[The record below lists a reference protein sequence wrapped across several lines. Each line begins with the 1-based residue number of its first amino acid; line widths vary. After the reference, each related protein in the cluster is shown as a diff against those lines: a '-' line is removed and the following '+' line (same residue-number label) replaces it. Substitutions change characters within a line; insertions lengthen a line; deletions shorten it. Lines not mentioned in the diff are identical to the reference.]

1 MIKIKNISKSFSRK
15 KEILKD
21 ISLNISKGDI
31 VAIIG
36 QSGVGKSVLLK
47 HINGLLIP
55 DKGSVY
61 IDDFCINT
69 LTFSELQKIRKK
81 ISMVF
86 QFGALFDSM
95 NIYDNIKIA
104 LDNATQLSSKDK
116 VKVIKESLSAV
127 GLPDIELMYPSDIS
141 GGMKKRVGI
150 ARAISI
156 SPQYILYDEPTTG
169 LDPINTDK
177 MISLMKKIQER
188 EKSTSVIVT
197 HEMRIINELATKII
211 MLKEGKIIFD
221 GTPNELNSSSDK
233 YIKYFISGQN
243 RL

>member
-1 MIKIKNISKSFSRK
+1 MIKIKNISKSFSQK

-21 ISLNISKGDI
+21 ISLNINKGDI

-61 IDDFCINT
+61 IDDFCINS

-243 RL
+243 R

>member
-1 MIKIKNISKSFSRK
+1 MIKIKNISKSFSQK

-21 ISLNISKGDI
+21 ISLNINKGDI

-233 YIKYFISGQN
+233 YIKYFISGQK
-243 RL
+243 

>member
-1 MIKIKNISKSFSRK
+1 MIKIKNISKSFSQK

-21 ISLNISKGDI
+21 ISLNINKGDI

-233 YIKYFISGQN
+233 YVKYFISGQN
-243 RL
+243 R

>member
-1 MIKIKNISKSFSRK
+1 MIKIKNISKSFSQK

-243 RL
+243 R

>member
-1 MIKIKNISKSFSRK
+1 MIKIKNISKSFSQK

-21 ISLNISKGDI
+21 ISLNINKGDI

-47 HINGLLIP
+47 HINGLLVP

-233 YIKYFISGQN
+233 YVKYFISGQN
-243 RL
+243 R

>member
-1 MIKIKNISKSFSRK
+1 
-15 KEILKD
+15 
-21 ISLNISKGDI
+21 
-31 VAIIG
+31 
-36 QSGVGKSVLLK
+36 
-47 HINGLLIP
+47 
-55 DKGSVY
+55 
-61 IDDFCINT
+61 
-69 LTFSELQKIRKK
+69 
-81 ISMVF
+81 
-86 QFGALFDSM
+86 
-95 NIYDNIKIA
+95 
-104 LDNATQLSSKDK
+104 
-116 VKVIKESLSAV
+116 
-127 GLPDIELMYPSDIS
+127 MYPSDIS

-188 EKSTSVIVT
+188 ERSTSVIVT

-233 YIKYFISGQN
+233 YIKYFISGQK
-243 RL
+243 

>member
-1 MIKIKNISKSFSRK
+1 MIKIKNISKSFSQK

-188 EKSTSVIVT
+188 ERSTSVIVT

-233 YIKYFISGQN
+233 YIKYFISGQK
-243 RL
+243 

>member
-1 MIKIKNISKSFSRK
+1 MIKIKNISKSFSQK

-21 ISLNISKGDI
+21 ISLNINKGDI

-197 HEMRIINELATKII
+197 HEMRIINELAFLSCEI
-211 MLKEGKIIFD
+211 
-221 GTPNELNSSSDK
+221 
-233 YIKYFISGQN
+233 
-243 RL
+243 

>member
-1 MIKIKNISKSFSRK
+1 MIKIKNISKSFSQK

-47 HINGLLIP
+47 HINGLLVP

-233 YIKYFISGQN
+233 YIKYFISGQK
-243 RL
+243 

>member
-1 MIKIKNISKSFSRK
+1 MIKIKNISKSFSQK

-21 ISLNISKGDI
+21 ISLNINKGDI

-47 HINGLLIP
+47 HINGLLAP

-86 QFGALFDSM
+86 QFGALFDSS

-233 YIKYFISGQN
+233 YVKYFISGQN
-243 RL
+243 R

>member
-1 MIKIKNISKSFSRK
+1 MIKIKNISKSFSQK

-21 ISLNISKGDI
+21 ISLNINKGDI

-243 RL
+243 R

>member
-1 MIKIKNISKSFSRK
+1 MINIKNISKSFSQK

-243 RL
+243 R

>member
-1 MIKIKNISKSFSRK
+1 MIKIKNISKSFSPT

-21 ISLNISKGDI
+21 ISLNINKGDI

-47 HINGLLIP
+47 HINGLLVP

-116 VKVIKESLSAV
+116 VKVVKESLSAV
-127 GLPDIELMYPSDIS
+127 GLPDVESMYPSDIS

-169 LDPINTDK
+169 LDTINTDK
-177 MISLMKKIQER
+177 MISLMKKIQEK

-233 YIKYFISGQN
+233 YIKYFISGKK
-243 RL
+243 

>member
-1 MIKIKNISKSFSRK
+1 MIKIKNISKSFSVNK
-15 KEILKD
+15 QILND
-21 ISLNISKGDI
+21 VSLNINKGDI
-31 VAIIG
+31 TAIIG

-47 HINGLLIP
+47 HINGLLTP
-55 DKGSVY
+55 DKGSVF
-61 IDDFCINT
+61 IDELCINT
-69 LTFSELQKIRKK
+69 LTYSELQKIRKK

-104 LDNATQLSSKDK
+104 LDNATTINSRDK
-116 VKVIKESLSAV
+116 MKIIKKSLTDV

-156 SPQYILYDEPTTG
+156 KPKYILYDEPTTG

-177 MISLMKKIQER
+177 MISLMKKIQDR
-188 EKSTSVIVT
+188 EEATSVIVT

-221 GTPNELNSSSDK
+221 GTPNELNCSTDK
-233 YIKYFISGQN
+233 YIKYFISGKN
-243 RL
+243 R

>member
-1 MIKIKNISKSFSRK
+1 MIKIKNISKSFSPK

-21 ISLNISKGDI
+21 ISLNINKGDI

-104 LDNATQLSSKDK
+104 LDNATKLKNKDK
-116 VKVIKESLSAV
+116 AKVIKESLAAV
-127 GLPDIELMYPSDIS
+127 GLPDIELMYPADIS

-177 MISLMKKIQER
+177 MILLMKKIQKR

-233 YIKYFISGQN
+233 YIKYFISGQK
-243 RL
+243 

>member
-1 MIKIKNISKSFSRK
+1 MIKIKNISKSFAQK

-21 ISLNISKGDI
+21 ISLNINKGDI

-47 HINGLLIP
+47 HINGLLVP

-233 YIKYFISGQN
+233 YVKYFISGQN
-243 RL
+243 R

>member
-1 MIKIKNISKSFSRK
+1 MIKIKNISKSFSPK

-104 LDNATQLSSKDK
+104 LDNATKLKNKDK
-116 VKVIKESLSAV
+116 AKVIKESLAAV
-127 GLPDIELMYPSDIS
+127 GLPDIELMYPADIS

-177 MISLMKKIQER
+177 MILLMKKIQKR

-233 YIKYFISGQN
+233 YIKYFISGQK
-243 RL
+243 